1 MATMFGE
8 GEGQLLGRTQ
18 RILLELS
25 TVLYFTAKN
34 SAIPLVQQYIYF
46 LVAKKYAGG
55 VAGLGRLDGDNI
67 AEVSDGHY
75 HNASTAGV
83 TSQPQYDRVLADR
96 VNEESSLIILYLNM
110 AELLPA
116 AIVVLLL
123 GFWSDLTG
131 KRKFLMWL
139 PCIGNAVYALGFLLP
154 LYICDGNIDSA
165 LTKAFFVVASIVSG
179 LSGSVP
185 GFLSGNA
192 SYISDTDTRGRR
204 TLRLAIVE
212 LSIGMTFGLSNLLN
226 GFWINATQH
235 YEQPLWFVFGCSVVP
250 FFLLFFC
257 LKVCMLS
264 SCRRYVN
271 RVSLHG
277 MFFRIAQS
285 IESTALLLEII
296 HIIIYVI
303 MYILVTLQSDR
314 CINLLILG

>member
-1 MATMFGE
+1 MFGE

-55 VAGLGRLDGDNI
+55 FAGLGKLTGDNLD
-67 AEVSDGHY
+67 EVNDGHY
-75 HNASTAGV
+75 HNMSASGV

-139 PCIGNAVYALGFLLP
+139 PCIGNAIYALGFLLP
-154 LYICDGNIDSA
+154 LYICDGNIDSVA
-165 LTKAFFVVASIVSG
+165 TKAFFVVASIISG

-212 LSIGMTFGLSNLLN
+212 LSIGLTFGLSNLLN
-226 GFWINATQH
+226 GFWIRATKH
-235 YEQPLWFVFGCSVVP
+235 YEQPLWFVFGCSIVP
-250 FFLLFFC
+250 FIMLFFC
-257 LKVCMLS
+257 LKVCIS
-264 SCRRYVN
+264 DC
-271 RVSLHG
+271 
-277 MFFRIAQS
+277 
-285 IESTALLLEII
+285 LLLIRK
-296 HIIIYVI
+296 HSP
-303 MYILVTLQSDR
+303 LAANFRDNPGR
-314 CINLLILG
+314 N